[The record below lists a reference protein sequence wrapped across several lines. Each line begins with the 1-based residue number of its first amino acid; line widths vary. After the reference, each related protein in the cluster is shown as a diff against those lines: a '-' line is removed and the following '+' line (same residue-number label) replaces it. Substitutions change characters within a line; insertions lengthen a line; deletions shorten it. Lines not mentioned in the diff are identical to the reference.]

1 MLVQRA
7 SALRLHARLCGFRQ
21 NIYRISR
28 TVRRLSDEEIANLAI
43 TLIQQATYMLRRL
56 IERQQ
61 QQFISEGGIREQMT
75 RARLDYRN
83 KLKR

>member
-1 MLVQRA
+1 
-7 SALRLHARLCGFRQ
+7 
-21 NIYRISR
+21 
-28 TVRRLSDEEIANLAI
+28 
-43 TLIQQATYMLRRL
+43 MLRRL